1 MNEDTKDFL
10 EMFETGQE
18 SRTPIAN
25 SQLLL
30 HWFNN
35 ETLGVKHNSRTL
47 IETYEKFDTTELAD
61 HLIFYYHLKN
71 TLEALNDSLK
81 DLNKF
86 KTYLQYTAITK
97 LMNDQDVKTVTV
109 DSIKSRFV
117 KSSKLN
123 VKGNPNSELSGE
135 ELTAKIH
142 EWLVEVG
149 AGSLIK
155 QTVNAQSLSAF
166 AKARIEQE
174 GKDLPEEL
182 FEVSVSESISVTTVK
197 DK

>member
-1 MNEDTKDFL
+1 MTEDAT
-10 EMFETGQE
+10 
-18 SRTPIAN
+18 TPI
-25 SQLLL
+25 STDQVLMLLG
-30 HWFNN
+30 WFKN
-35 ETLGVKHNSRTL
+35 ETLDIEHNSRIL
-47 IETYEKFDTTELAD
+47 IEAYDRLQTTELAD
-61 HLIFYYHLKN
+61 HLIFYYHFKN

-81 DLNKF
+81 NLNKF
-86 KTYLQYTAITK
+86 KTYLQYTAIPK
-97 LMNDQDVKTVTV
+97 LMSDQDVKTVTV

-117 KSSKLN
+117 KSSKLS
-123 VKGNPNSELSGE
+123 VKGNPNSELSSE

-142 EWLVEVG
+142 EWLIEVG

-166 AKARIEQE
+166 AKSRIEQE

-182 FEVSVSESISVTTVK
+182 FEVSTSESVSVTTVK